1 MVLGT
6 LIVPYEDELLEYP
19 SITIDRGWLQDQQSF
34 LLDVCYP
41 RYLCMKWEGYVDLEC
56 MTNIRAIFF
65 QQFPLVQNADVLIE
79 CAKFYLALR
88 TVVYQRHNR
97 KKRGDSSTT
106 PSVTTAIQSAMS
118 AVEVVPTSDDDKKV
132 VSSSQLPLQVA
143 VVEHNEEDVSSS
155 QQPFDVMA

>member
-1 MVLGT
+1 MVAERT
-6 LIVPYEDELLEYP
+6 TSKYN
-19 SITIDRGWLQDQQSF
+19 RDQQSF

-65 QQFPLVQNADVLIE
+65 QQFPLVQNADVSIE
-79 CAKFYLALR
+79 HAKFYLALR

-106 PSVTTAIQSAMS
+106 PSVTTTIQSATS
-118 AVEVVPTSDDDKKV
+118 AVEVVPTSDDDEKV

-143 VVEHNEEDVSSS
+143 VLTLYKKMEECS
-155 QQPFDVMA
+155 QESFI